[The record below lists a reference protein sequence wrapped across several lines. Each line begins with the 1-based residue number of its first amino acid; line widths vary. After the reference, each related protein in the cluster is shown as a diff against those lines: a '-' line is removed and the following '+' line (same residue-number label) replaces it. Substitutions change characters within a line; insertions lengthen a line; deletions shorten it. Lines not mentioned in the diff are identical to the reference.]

1 MNSHSTT
8 AKALDPVLLE
18 ILGNKFAS
26 VTEEM
31 CLTLQRTG
39 RTLYVKETA
48 DFVCALAGLD
58 GRFFAYPRSI
68 GVSGFV
74 GLECMP
80 TIEAAIANFGALEP
94 GDVILTNDPYLS
106 KGLSTHLPDL
116 HMIEPYFHE
125 GKIVAYGWCFV
136 HSSDVGGR
144 VASSISPTNTEI
156 YQEGLRIPPLKL
168 MKRGKMTLEVKLFL
182 DLNSRTPEANMG
194 DVRAMLA
201 SLTTGRRRI
210 EQMLGQHG
218 PDQMT
223 AAQDELMAY
232 AAGKAEAVLRQIPEG
247 RYSFSDYLD
256 DDATSRIPVRLSVA
270 VEIKNGK
277 VHLDFTGTDPQV
289 AAAMNI
295 PSCGRPHAWLTLR
308 MLALVQTLDRSA
320 PLNAGLLR
328 PLTITAPKGS
338 LVNPEEPAATGVR
351 HAAAIRVNDILNGA
365 FGLALPDV
373 LPAAAS
379 GTVIP
384 IVMSEPKPSGGR
396 MVQVIEPLIG
406 GTGGRK
412 GHDGIDGR
420 DSGISNL
427 ANNPVESVEAE
438 LGVEV
443 LHYGLRPDSSGAG
456 QWRGGCG
463 MELSFRVLT
472 DGSHILARG
481 MERML
486 FRPWGQAGGFPGSPG
501 SLVVNE
507 GCPRE
512 RRLGKIDVLE
522 VEAGD
527 IVTFRTPGAGG
538 WGDPMKRDPFAVLR
552 DVQAGFVTVDFARR
566 IYGVALVDGAL
577 DEEATQALRAGAMAN
592 DGTDFGPERNNWDG
606 IFATGQMDRLNA
618 ALIAM
623 PLSRR
628 QGRRRE
634 IFETV
639 LADLPSS
646 FPRTPA
652 SGPHLEAA
660 IKRLETCLSTI
671 EIEPE
676 SRLNPNGETS

>member
-1 MNSHSTT
+1 MSPP
-8 AKALDPVLLE
+8 DPVLLE

-48 DFVCALAGLD
+48 DFACALAGAE

-74 GLECMP
+74 GLECLP
-80 TIEAAIANFGALEP
+80 TIEAAVAACGALEP
-94 GDVILTNDPYLS
+94 GDVILTNDPYRS
-106 KGLSTHLPDL
+106 TGLATHLPDL

-125 GKIVAYGWCFV
+125 GEIVAYGWCFV
-136 HSSDVGGR
+136 HCSDVGGR
-144 VASSISPTNTEI
+144 VASSISPVNTEI
-156 YQEGLRIPPLKL
+156 FQEGLRIPPLKL
-168 MKRGKMTLEVKLFL
+168 LRRGEMSPEVRLFL
-182 DLNSRTPEANMG
+182 DANSRTPEANMG
-194 DVRAMLA
+194 DIRAMLA
-201 SLTTGRRRI
+201 SLATGRRRVA
-210 EQMLGQHG
+210 QMLGQHG
-218 PDQMT
+218 QTDLV
-223 AAQDELMAY
+223 AAQEALMAY
-232 AAGKAEAVLRQIPEG
+232 AAGKAEAVLRRIPEG

-256 DDATSRIPVRLSVA
+256 DDAATRLPVRLSVT
-270 VEIKNGK
+270 VEIRDGR

-289 AAAMNI
+289 ATAMNI

-328 PLTITAPKGS
+328 PLSITAPKGS

-406 GTGGRK
+406 GTGARH
-412 GHDGIDGR
+412 GHDGVDGR

-427 ANNPVESVEAE
+427 ANNPVETVEAE

-443 LHYGLRPDSSGAG
+443 LRYGLRPDSGGAG

-463 MELSFRVLT
+463 MVLSFRVLT
-472 DGSHILARG
+472 DGTHILGRG
-481 MERML
+481 MERLM
-486 FRPWGQAGGFPGSPG
+486 FRPWGQAGGQPGLPG

-522 VEAGD
+522 VNAGD

-538 WGDPMKRDPFAVLR
+538 WGDPMARDPQAVLA
-552 DVQAGFVTVDFARR
+552 DLAAGFVTPDHARR
-566 IYGVALVDGAL
+566 AYGVVLCDGAV
-577 DEEATQALRAGAMAN
+577 DNAATEALRRNAPASH
-592 DGTDFGPERNNWDG
+592 GTVFGPEREAWDS
-606 IFATGQMDRLNA
+606 IFGSALMDRLNA
-618 ALIAM
+618 ALLAL
-623 PLSRR
+623 PLARR
-628 QGRRRE
+628 QSRRRE
-634 IFETV
+634 IYDTV
-639 LADLPSS
+639 LADLPSD
-646 FPRTPA
+646 FPRNPA
-652 SGPHLEAA
+652 SDTQCETA
-660 IKRLETCLSTI
+660 IRRLETCLS
-671 EIEPE
+671 
-676 SRLNPNGETS
+676 SF

>member
-1 MNSHSTT
+1 MSS
-8 AKALDPVLLE
+8 LDPVLLE

-48 DFVCALAGLD
+48 DFACALAGLD

-74 GLECMP
+74 GLECLP
-80 TIEAAIANFGALEP
+80 AIQSVIDTQGALQP
-94 GDVILTNDPYLS
+94 GDVILTNDPYRS
-106 KGLSTHLPDL
+106 TGLATHLPDL

-125 GKIVAYGWCFV
+125 GEIVAYGWCFV
-136 HSSDVGGR
+136 HCSDVGGR
-144 VASSISPTNTEI
+144 VASSISPLNTEI
-156 YQEGLRIPPLKL
+156 FQEGLRIPPVKL
-168 MKRGKMTLEVKLFL
+168 MRRGEMSPEIKLFL
-182 DLNSRTPEANMG
+182 DANSRTPEANMG
-194 DVRAMLA
+194 DIRAMLA
-201 SLTTGRRRI
+201 SLATGRRRT
-210 EQMLGQHG
+210 EQMLRQHG
-218 PDQMT
+218 VAELT
-223 AAQDELMAY
+223 AAQEALMSY
-232 AAGKAEAVLRQIPEG
+232 AAGKAEAVLRQMPEG

-256 DDATSRIPVRLSVA
+256 DDAASRLPVRVSVT
-270 VEIKNGK
+270 VEIADGK

-289 AAAMNI
+289 ATAMNI

-308 MLALVQTLDRSA
+308 MLALVQTLDKSA

-328 PLTITAPKGS
+328 PLSVTTPLGT
-338 LVNPEEPAATGVR
+338 LVNPQEPAATGVR

-384 IVMSEPKPSGGR
+384 IVMSEPTARGGR

-406 GTGGRK
+406 GTGARH
-412 GHDGIDGR
+412 GHDGVDGR

-427 ANNPVESVEAE
+427 ANNPAETVEAE

-443 LHYGLRPDSSGAG
+443 LHYALRADSGGAG

-472 DGSHILARG
+472 DGSHVLGRG

-486 FRPWGQAGGFPGSPG
+486 FRPWGQAGGQPGQPG
-501 SLVVNE
+501 SLIVNE
-507 GCPRE
+507 GRPRE
-512 RRLGKIDVLE
+512 IRLGKIDVLE
-522 VEAGD
+522 VNAGD

-538 WGDPMKRDPFAVLR
+538 WGNPTDRDPMAVLA
-552 DVQAGFVTVDFARR
+552 DVAAGFVTPDAARR
-566 IYGVALVDGAL
+566 AYGVVLCDGHL
-577 DEEATQALRAGAMAN
+577 DPEATMALRAEMPTQ
-592 DGTDFGPERNNWDG
+592 DGTVFGPERDTWDS
-606 IFATGQMDRLNA
+606 IFAPALMDQLNS
-618 ALIAM
+618 ALLSL

-628 QGRRRE
+628 QTHRRK

-639 LADLPSS
+639 LADLPSN
-646 FPRTPA
+646 FPRSPA
-652 SGPHLEAA
+652 SDTQRDTA
-660 IKRLETCLSTI
+660 IKRFETCLRSF
-671 EIEPE
+671 
-676 SRLNPNGETS
+676 

>member
-1 MNSHSTT
+1 MSS
-8 AKALDPVLLE
+8 LDPVLLE

-48 DFVCALAGLD
+48 DFACALAGLD

-74 GLECMP
+74 GLECLP
-80 TIEAAIANFGALEP
+80 TIEAVIAVQGALEP
-94 GDVILTNDPYLS
+94 GDVILTNDPYRS
-106 KGLSTHLPDL
+106 TGLATHLPDL

-125 GKIVAYGWCFV
+125 GEIVAYGWCFV
-136 HSSDVGGR
+136 HCSDVGGR
-144 VASSISPTNTEI
+144 VPSSISPVNTEI
-156 YQEGLRIPPLKL
+156 FQEGLRIPPVKL
-168 MKRGKMTLEVKLFL
+168 MRRGEMSPEVRLFL
-182 DLNSRTPEANMG
+182 DANSRTPDANMG
-194 DVRAMLA
+194 DIRAMLA
-201 SLTTGRRRI
+201 SLATGRRRVA
-210 EQMLGQHG
+210 QMLGQHG
-218 PDQMT
+218 QAELT
-223 AAQDELMAY
+223 AAQEALMSY
-232 AAGKAEAVLRQIPEG
+232 AAGKAEAVLRQMPEG

-256 DDATSRIPVRLSVA
+256 DDAASRLPVRLSVT
-270 VEIKNGK
+270 VEIKDGR

-289 AAAMNI
+289 ATAMNI

-328 PLTITAPKGS
+328 PLSIHTPLGT

-384 IVMSEPKPSGGR
+384 IVMSEPKPAGGR

-406 GTGGRK
+406 GTGARR
-412 GHDGIDGR
+412 GHDGVDGR

-427 ANNPVESVEAE
+427 ANNPVETVEAE

-443 LHYGLRPDSSGAG
+443 LHYGLRPDSGGAG

-472 DGSHILARG
+472 DGSHVLGRG
-481 MERML
+481 MERLL
-486 FRPWGQAGGFPGSPG
+486 FRPWGQAGGQPGQPG
-501 SLVVNE
+501 SLVINE
-507 GCPRE
+507 GHPRE
-512 RRLGKIDVLE
+512 HRLGKIDVLG
-522 VEAGD
+522 VKSGD

-538 WGDPMKRDPFAVLR
+538 YGDPMQRAPEAVLA
-552 DVQAGFVTVDFARR
+552 DVEAGFVTADHARR
-566 IYGVALVDGAL
+566 AYGVALCDGQI
-577 DEEATQALRAGAMAN
+577 DHEATAALRKGAATNAG
-592 DGTDFGPERNNWDG
+592 TVFGPERDTWDG
-606 IFATGQMDRLNA
+606 IFAPELMDRLNA
-618 ALIAM
+618 ALLAL

-628 QGRRRE
+628 QSRRRE

-646 FPRTPA
+646 FPRLPA
-652 SGPHLEAA
+652 SDTQRETA
-660 IKRLETCLSTI
+660 IRRLETCLSTI
-671 EIEPE
+671 
-676 SRLNPNGETS
+676 

>member
-1 MNSHSTT
+1 MSS
-8 AKALDPVLLE
+8 LDPVLLE

-48 DFVCALAGLD
+48 DFACALAGLD

-74 GLECMP
+74 GLECLP
-80 TIEAAIANFGALEP
+80 AIEAVIATQGALEP
-94 GDVILTNDPYLS
+94 GDVILTNDPYRS
-106 KGLSTHLPDL
+106 TGLATHLPDL
-116 HMIEPYFHE
+116 HMIEPYFHDGE
-125 GKIVAYGWCFV
+125 IVAYGWCFV
-136 HSSDVGGR
+136 HCSDVGGR
-144 VASSISPTNTEI
+144 VASSISPVNTEI
-156 YQEGLRIPPLKL
+156 FQEGLRIPPVKL
-168 MKRGKMTLEVKLFL
+168 MRRGEMSPEVKLFL
-182 DLNSRTPEANMG
+182 DANSRTPEANMG
-194 DVRAMLA
+194 DIRAMLA
-201 SLTTGRRRI
+201 SLATGRRRVA
-210 EQMLGQHG
+210 QMLGQHG
-218 PDQMT
+218 ASELT
-223 AAQDELMAY
+223 AAQEALMSY
-232 AAGKAEAVLRQIPEG
+232 AAGKAEAVLRQMPEG
-247 RYSFSDYLD
+247 RYSFADYLD
-256 DDATSRIPVRLSVA
+256 DDAASRLPVRVA
-270 VEIKNGK
+270 VTIEIKDGK

-289 AAAMNI
+289 ATAMNI

-328 PLTITAPKGS
+328 PLSITTPLGS

-365 FGLALPDV
+365 FGIALPDV

-384 IVMSEPKPSGGR
+384 IVMSEPKPTGGR

-406 GTGGRK
+406 GTGARR
-412 GHDGIDGR
+412 GHDGVDGR

-427 ANNPVESVEAE
+427 ANNPVETVEAE

-443 LHYGLRPDSSGAG
+443 LHYALRSDSGGAG

-472 DGSHILARG
+472 DGSHVLGRG
-481 MERML
+481 MERLL
-486 FRPWGQAGGFPGSPG
+486 FRPWGQAGGQPGQPG
-501 SLVVNE
+501 SLVINE
-507 GCPRE
+507 GHPRE

-522 VEAGD
+522 VQAGD

-538 WGDPMKRDPFAVLR
+538 WGDPMQRAPEAVLA
-552 DVQAGFVTVDFARR
+552 DVEAGFVTAERARR
-566 IYGVALVDGAL
+566 DYGVALTGGRIDT
-577 DEEATQALRAGAMAN
+577 EATAALRSAAGTNA
-592 DGTDFGPERNNWDG
+592 GTVFGPERDTWDG
-606 IFATGQMDRLNA
+606 VFAPALMDRLNA
-618 ALIAM
+618 ALLAL

-628 QGRRRE
+628 QSRRRE

-639 LADLPSS
+639 LADLPTN
-646 FPRTPA
+646 FPRSPVSDTQR
-652 SGPHLEAA
+652 EAA
-660 IKRLETCLSTI
+660 ARRLETCLNTI
-671 EIEPE
+671 
-676 SRLNPNGETS
+676 